1 MRYLVVIF
9 CLLFSSSNA
18 FSQIKIT
25 ETFDGTGV
33 LDWSEYADK
42 DVSAIVKMGVLDLEV
57 KKDKFYVS
65 SCTDLP
71 ILPEYDFKITM
82 KLIVSKINEE
92 DISAILFDM
101 DEHFNRLAFI
111 FQENNFI
118 ACTYNKGKFN
128 WEEGEE
134 RRIKLPKDKNR
145 HLEVVIERR
154 GGKIIVSYDNIE
166 VLRWKREI
174 YSPYFGFITSS
185 HLQVDEVVVEQE
197 YTGE

>member
-1 MRYLVVIF
+1 MRNFFILF
-9 CLLFSSSNA
+9 CLLLCSSNS

-25 ETFDGTGV
+25 ETFDGAGV
-33 LDWSEYADK
+33 LDWNEYADK
-42 DVSAIVKMGVLDLEV
+42 DVSALVKMGKLDLEV
-57 KKDKFYVS
+57 KKDKYYTICS
-65 SCTDLP
+65 TDLP

-101 DEHFNRLAFI
+101 DEQFNRLAFI
-111 FQENNFI
+111 FQENKFI

-128 WEEGEE
+128 WEQGEDI
-134 RRIKLPKDKNR
+134 RIKLPKDKNKQ
-145 HLEVVIERR
+145 LEVVIERR
-154 GGKIIVSYDNIE
+154 GGKLIISYDNIE

-174 YSPYFGFITSS
+174 NSPYLGFITSS
-185 HLQVDEVVVEQE
+185 HLQVDEVVIEQE

>member
-1 MRYLVVIF
+1 MRNLFVIL
-9 CLLFSSSNA
+9 CLLFYSSNV

-33 LDWSEYADK
+33 LDWNEYADK

-57 KKDKFYVS
+57 KKDKFYS
-65 SCTDLP
+65 ICSTDLP

-101 DEHFNRLAFI
+101 DERFNRLAFI

-134 RRIKLPKDKNR
+134 KRIKLPKGKNKQ
-145 HLEVVIERR
+145 LEIVIERR
-154 GGKIIVSYDNIE
+154 GGKIIISYDNIE
-166 VLRWKREI
+166 VLRWKREV
-174 YSPYFGFITSS
+174 YSPYLGFLTSS